1 MVTKFNPFFIF
12 SHKTSFFL
20 SLSAPEKHHLSK
32 DVYKVFWRTPPIHL
46 NPPSTQRSHPCPDSN
61 LWPRNPASM
70 NINGRPIWRQL
81 KYLHILP
88 RLIGW
93 FWQMK
98 TTNQLGGQPTRK
110 HFLIGRRL
118 VKKLLLQQ
126 PSAQGLEG
134 YLRITRD
141 LLKIQRGIRE
151 TLTGYGIRQN
161 LGTIYR
167 ISLTEI
173 RDAGFSGIRND
184 RPFQSPS
191 FRPLNNA
198 FNAQQ
203 ERELEGHLEASVCEK
218 AGVFIKPFNIMGS
231 WPIADN
237 FKYEYHLSS
246 KRKSCLIQLW
256 PAKSEYL

>member
-1 MVTKFNPFFIF
+1 MGSPQGSTF
-12 SHKTSFFL
+12 SL
-20 SLSAPEKHHLSK
+20 
-32 DVYKVFWRTPPIHL
+32 
-46 NPPSTQRSHPCPDSN
+46 
-61 LWPRNPASM
+61 
-70 NINGRPIWRQL
+70 
-81 KYLHILP
+81 
-88 RLIGW
+88 
-93 FWQMK
+93 
-98 TTNQLGGQPTRK
+98 
-110 HFLIGRRL
+110 GRRL
-118 VKKLLLQQ
+118 VKKLVLQQ

-167 ISLTEI
+167 ISLTEV

-237 FKYEYHLSS
+237 FTYEYHLSS

>member
-1 MVTKFNPFFIF
+1 MAPAEILAYLTAADWLVLANKNDKLAGWAAHRGAL
-12 SHKTSFFL
+12 SHWA
-20 SLSAPEKHHLSK
+20 APGKEA
-32 DVYKVFWRTPPIHL
+32 FATAAERTG
-46 NPPSTQRSHPCPDSN
+46 SGRVSPDH
-61 LWPRNPASM
+61 A
-70 NINGRPIWRQL
+70 G
-81 KYLHILP
+81 
-88 RLIGW
+88 
-93 FWQMK
+93 F
-98 TTNQLGGQPTRK
+98 
-110 HFLIGRRL
+110 
-118 VKKLLLQQ
+118 
-126 PSAQGLEG
+126 AQN
-134 YLRITRD
+134 TARD
-141 LLKIQRGIRE
+141 LGNVNGIRE
-151 TLTGYGIRQN
+151 SQN

-167 ISLTEI
+167 ISLTEV

-203 ERELEGHLEASVCEK
+203 KRELEDHLEASVCEK

-237 FKYEYHLSS
+237 LKYEYHLSS